1 MGRLLLLPFLVVC
14 ALLAIIC
21 IHVSALE
28 DIVDTHTDVL
38 ASPDYA
44 NFLSAEIQAI
54 LSADPD
60 ADADTDTVSP
70 RPVVRLRDGTRLQGI
85 RVQGRAVNAFK
96 GIRFAEAPVGNLRW
110 APPRAY
116 TNPNSDPTVLVDA
129 GRYGA
134 SCIQGIPLSSPL
146 GEEDCLFLNV
156 WTPADV
162 KFNSSLPVGA

>member
-60 ADADTDTVSP
+60 ADTDTVSP

-85 RVQGRAVNAFK
+85 RVQGRAVNALKVF
-96 GIRFAEAPVGNLRW
+96 RLA
-110 APPRAY
+110 
-116 TNPNSDPTVLVDA
+116 
-129 GRYGA
+129 
-134 SCIQGIPLSSPL
+134 
-146 GEEDCLFLNV
+146 
-156 WTPADV
+156 
-162 KFNSSLPVGA
+162 